1 VERGD
6 VMAGKD
12 LKIKAISYVHV
23 GDELVEFSQLTQEQ
37 KRKAAT
43 WLKCTYLNALYAG
56 QAKFTPAS
64 PA

>member
-1 VERGD
+1 
-6 VMAGKD
+6 MAGKD
-12 LKIKAISYVHV
+12 IEIKAISYVHV

-56 QAKFTPAS
+56 QARFS
-64 PA
+64 PKGSA